1 VIGGLA
7 GGCLLSLLSAKILS
21 TWAEGSSHN
30 PLLVAAVTLLLIIT
44 AALAAFI
51 PARRASSV
59 EPMAALRYD

>member
-1 VIGGLA
+1 
-7 GGCLLSLLSAKILS
+7 LLSAKILS